1 MRAVL
6 INIGIILAIAL
17 AYYIDFFGW
26 FTTKYAFWGS
36 LVLVIAVLLAA
47 FKVLGNPWHKALFL
61 PCIPVRH
68 VLLMPKKTFSG
79 EEHLRPKT
87 KLSLIRK

>member
-17 AYYIDFFGW
+17 AYYIDFFGG

-47 FKVLGNPWHKALFL
+47 FKVLGNPWHKEDDDDK
-61 PCIPVRH
+61 
-68 VLLMPKKTFSG
+68 M
-79 EEHLRPKT
+79 
-87 KLSLIRK
+87 

>member
-47 FKVLGNPWHKALFL
+47 FKVLGNPWHKEDDDDKMELEIWFYFF
-61 PCIPVRH
+61 VRRFFCR
-68 VLLMPKKTFSG
+68 VFQFGTCC
-79 EEHLRPKT
+79 
-87 KLSLIRK
+87 

>member
-26 FTTKYAFWGS
+26 FTTKYAFCGS

-47 FKVLGNPWHKALFL
+47 FKVLGNPWHKEDDDDK
-61 PCIPVRH
+61 
-68 VLLMPKKTFSG
+68 M
-79 EEHLRPKT
+79 
-87 KLSLIRK
+87 

>member
-17 AYYIDFFGW
+17 AYYFDFFGW

-47 FKVLGNPWHKALFL
+47 FKVLGNPWHKEDDDDK
-61 PCIPVRH
+61 
-68 VLLMPKKTFSG
+68 M
-79 EEHLRPKT
+79 
-87 KLSLIRK
+87 

>member
-6 INIGIILAIAL
+6 ITIGIILAIAL

-47 FKVLGNPWHKALFL
+47 FKVLGNPWHKEDDDDK
-61 PCIPVRH
+61 
-68 VLLMPKKTFSG
+68 M
-79 EEHLRPKT
+79 
-87 KLSLIRK
+87 

>member
-36 LVLVIAVLLAA
+36 LVLGIAGLLAA
-47 FKVLGNPWHKALFL
+47 FKVLGNPWHKEDDDDK
-61 PCIPVRH
+61 
-68 VLLMPKKTFSG
+68 M
-79 EEHLRPKT
+79 
-87 KLSLIRK
+87 

>member
-26 FTTKYAFWGS
+26 FTTKYAFW
-36 LVLVIAVLLAA
+36 
-47 FKVLGNPWHKALFL
+47 
-61 PCIPVRH
+61 
-68 VLLMPKKTFSG
+68 
-79 EEHLRPKT
+79 
-87 KLSLIRK
+87 

>member
-47 FKVLGNPWHKALFL
+47 FKVLGNPGCFF
-61 PCIPVRH
+61 CRI
-68 VLLMPKKTFSG
+68 FQSG
-79 EEHLRPKT
+79 T
-87 KLSLIRK
+87 CC

>member
-26 FTTKYAFWGS
+26 FTSRYAFWGS
-36 LVLVIAVLLAA
+36 LVLVIAVLLVA
-47 FKVLGNPWHKALFL
+47 FKVLGNPWHKEDDDDK
-61 PCIPVRH
+61 
-68 VLLMPKKTFSG
+68 M
-79 EEHLRPKT
+79 
-87 KLSLIRK
+87 